1 LVLQVGGSNA
11 SHIAKAIELAIPV
24 WPLLMIDVVWSTV
37 SLLSHHIV
45 AAAAAAVVAVVVVVC
60 SMASMKSTLIAAVLH
75 RESVALVALEQA
87 SC

>member
-45 AAAAAAVVAVVVVVC
+45 AAAAAAVVVVVAC